1 MAGLI
6 ESVMSMTM
14 DVYRQTEAQDANTG
28 AMKREWSYY
37 KTINC
42 QAKGIISNSATTR
55 SSDRQTFNNKYVNE
69 QLIQVRTIDRLTG
82 REKATNIKDST
93 GKVIWTEL
101 DYPTE
106 TPTVFE
112 VVGTTPM
119 MDAFGRVIGYSSNMM
134 RSENQTIGL

>member
-1 MAGLI
+1 MIGLV

-14 DVYRQTEAQDANTG
+14 DVYRQSELQDPNTG
-28 AMKREWSYY
+28 AIKREWSYY
-37 KTINC
+37 KTVNC
-42 QAKGIISNSATTR
+42 HVKGVISNSATTR
-55 SSDRQTFNNKYVNE
+55 SSDKQTFNNKYTNE
-69 QLIQVRTIDRLTG
+69 QLIQVRTIDKLTG
-82 REKATNIKDST
+82 REKVTNIKDST

-112 VVGTTPM
+112 VIGTTPM
-119 MDAFGRVIGYSSNMM
+119 MDALGRVIGYSSNMM